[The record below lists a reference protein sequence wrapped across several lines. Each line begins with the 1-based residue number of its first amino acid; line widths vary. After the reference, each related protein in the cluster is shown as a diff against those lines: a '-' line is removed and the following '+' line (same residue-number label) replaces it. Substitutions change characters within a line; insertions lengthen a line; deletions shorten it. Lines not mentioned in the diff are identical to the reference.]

1 MHCSKH
7 PPDLRHG
14 PLADYD
20 PQRSRRAAAY
30 QSQINGAPD
39 ALGSEQPDDFPHALD
54 RLSIPGGYDI
64 TDENSRARG
73 RSVRVD
79 AHDENAAPAARRLR
93 PIGRAF
99 LPYGLERASNGSQS
113 SGGRRL

>member
-1 MHCSKH
+1 MHRKI
-7 PPDLRHG
+7 
-14 PLADYD
+14 D
-20 PQRSRRAAAY
+20 PEDARAYRLTLKPQGKNVAV
-30 QSQINGAPD
+30 QVIG
-39 ALGSEQPDDFPHALD
+39 ALD

-99 LPYGLERASNGSQS
+99 LPYGLEASAEITAKDMASRQELIDGAVDS
-113 SGGRRL
+113 